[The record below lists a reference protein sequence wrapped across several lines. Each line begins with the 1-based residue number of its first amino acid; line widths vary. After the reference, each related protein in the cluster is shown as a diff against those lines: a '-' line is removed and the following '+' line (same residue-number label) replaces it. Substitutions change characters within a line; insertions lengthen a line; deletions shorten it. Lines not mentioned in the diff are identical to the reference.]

1 MEMEKG
7 QQEQFYL
14 TCEKYYIFELL
25 IFAAGMMGAYTY
37 LVRGGVFC
45 NAQTANMLMMA
56 LAFGRGQGSR
66 GLYYFIPFTAYV
78 LGAVVSEVLPT
89 GIRHRRMLRWDTLLI
104 GFEMLVLFL
113 LGLVPSSWPVQIVQV
128 TINFLASMQ
137 YNTFRQAEGV
147 PMATTFITNHVRQIG
162 VQTVTAV
169 RRPDRSSSR
178 RALRHLLMIVSFFL
192 GVLALTP
199 LCDRLQEKAIW
210 AALLPLAVC
219 FAFLV
224 RADLGSEHA
233 LFDRKPRGH

>member
-1 MEMEKG
+1 METEKG

-45 NAQTANMLMMA
+45 NAQTANVLMMA

-78 LGAVVSEVLPT
+78 LGAMVSEVLPT

-113 LGLVPSSWPVQIVQV
+113 LGLVPSSWPVMVRAEPEKRRV
-128 TINFLASMQ
+128 MLFAS
-137 YNTFRQAEGV
+137 G
-147 PMATTFITNHVRQIG
+147 
-162 VQTVTAV
+162 
-169 RRPDRSSSR
+169 S
-178 RALRHLLMIVSFFL
+178 
-192 GVLALTP
+192 
-199 LCDRLQEKAIW
+199 
-210 AALLPLAVC
+210 ALLRLKTMVLLAMR
-219 FAFLV
+219 FWL
-224 RADLGSEHA
+224 
-233 LFDRKPRGH
+233 